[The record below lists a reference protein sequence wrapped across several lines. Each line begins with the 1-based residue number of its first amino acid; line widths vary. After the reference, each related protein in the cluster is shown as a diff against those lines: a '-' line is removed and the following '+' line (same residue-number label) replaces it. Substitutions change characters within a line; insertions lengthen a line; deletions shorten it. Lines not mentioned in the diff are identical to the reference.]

1 MSTQAWVDWYPLLL
15 KDLLKINPQATKT
28 DKKIFDAIIKG
39 LKIRKKQE
47 FDYTYC
53 SVISHIHKN
62 GNAPILKNRIQILK
76 DILNSKVEFNPHSIM
91 RICVS
96 IQNPSPF
103 CNPKDSNT
111 ANLFNQICRTASDIT
126 KADRKSLIIDIQSI
140 VEQTNTRANISEIS
154 KILFVLNPTVF
165 IPITRKTR
173 AYVKKEFGVE
183 IRKRELSAD
192 DYFCFLENLDMKN
205 KKSETYAQI
214 YTKACNRTPA
224 NKPASNSDSSFFK
237 SDGNEYNKYM
247 DQVEKR
253 LRIAKLESKDS
264 ESFESIEYEEGG
276 KKLQFHYAY
285 ERDPGIRKDFLEKI
299 NKDKRYSCAVCG
311 FSFFKKYGE
320 LALNEDNEEFIEV
333 HHKFP
338 LSNGK
343 RIYKPESIT
352 GEFVCLCPNC
362 HRMIHRYLNK
372 LIHNGKI
379 TKKNY
384 ESQIEDLK
392 KNLKK

>member
-1 MSTQAWVDWYPLLL
+1 MSTQTWVDWYPLLL

-62 GNAPILKNRIQILK
+62 GNALILKNRIQILK

-192 DYFCFLENLDMKN
+192 DYFCFLENLDMKTRKVRHTHRFTQRLVIEHLQTN
-205 KKSETYAQI
+205 QHRIQI
-214 YTKACNRTPA
+214 PLFLNLMGMNTTN
-224 NKPASNSDSSFFK
+224 
-237 SDGNEYNKYM
+237 
-247 DQVEKR
+247 
-253 LRIAKLESKDS
+253 IWIKL
-264 ESFESIEYEEGG
+264 
-276 KKLQFHYAY
+276 
-285 ERDPGIRKDFLEKI
+285 RKDL
-299 NKDKRYSCAVCG
+299 G
-311 FSFFKKYGE
+311 
-320 LALNEDNEEFIEV
+320 
-333 HHKFP
+333 
-338 LSNGK
+338 
-343 RIYKPESIT
+343 
-352 GEFVCLCPNC
+352 
-362 HRMIHRYLNK
+362 
-372 LIHNGKI
+372 
-379 TKKNY
+379 
-384 ESQIEDLK
+384 
-392 KNLKK
+392 

>member
-1 MSTQAWVDWYPLLL
+1 
-15 KDLLKINPQATKT
+15 
-28 DKKIFDAIIKG
+28 
-39 LKIRKKQE
+39 
-47 FDYTYC
+47 
-53 SVISHIHKN
+53 
-62 GNAPILKNRIQILK
+62 
-76 DILNSKVEFNPHSIM
+76 
-91 RICVS
+91 
-96 IQNPSPF
+96 
-103 CNPKDSNT
+103 
-111 ANLFNQICRTASDIT
+111 
-126 KADRKSLIIDIQSI
+126 
-140 VEQTNTRANISEIS
+140 
-154 KILFVLNPTVF
+154 
-165 IPITRKTR
+165 
-173 AYVKKEFGVE
+173 
-183 IRKRELSAD
+183 
-192 DYFCFLENLDMKN
+192 
-205 KKSETYAQI
+205 
-214 YTKACNRTPA
+214 
-224 NKPASNSDSSFFK
+224 
-237 SDGNEYNKYM
+237 M